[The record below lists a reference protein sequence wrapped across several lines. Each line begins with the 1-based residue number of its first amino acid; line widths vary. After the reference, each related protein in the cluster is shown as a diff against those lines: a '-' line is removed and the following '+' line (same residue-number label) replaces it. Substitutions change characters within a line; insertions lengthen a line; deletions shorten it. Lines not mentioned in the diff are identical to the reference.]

1 MKIRVQDLH
10 TCVGLKKYN
19 YAIDLVFCFLLR
31 LLNKKEEKMKK
42 LPLILLCAMTGIVL
56 FSSVAS
62 AVCPVCTIAIGA
74 GLEGAR
80 MLGVKDVLTG
90 IWAGGLTVSLI
101 GWTANYMRKKNI
113 TNPVWYVLNVLI
125 YTGFLVSVYFVPSN
139 SPIVKWWDNCMW
151 GIDQFLLGVLVGS
164 VTFILM
170 ELWYMRIKK
179 NHGGHALFPFQKV
192 VMPFGGLLV
201 MTGVF
206 WAIIKWLPTIGIVLC

>member
-1 MKIRVQDLH
+1 
-10 TCVGLKKYN
+10 
-19 YAIDLVFCFLLR
+19 
-31 LLNKKEEKMKK
+31 MKK
-42 LPLILLCAMTGIVL
+42 LPLVLLCAITSIVL

-80 MLGVKDVLTG
+80 MLGVKDILTG

-113 TNPVWYVLNVLI
+113 TNPIWYVLNALV
-125 YTGFLVSVYFVPSN
+125 YTGLLMSVYFVPSN

-170 ELWYMRIKK
+170 ELWYMHIKK
-179 NHGGHALFPFQKV
+179 NNGGHALFPFQKV
-192 VMPFGGLLV
+192 VMPFGGLLI

-206 WAIIKWLPTIGIVLC
+206 WAIIKWLPQMGIVLC